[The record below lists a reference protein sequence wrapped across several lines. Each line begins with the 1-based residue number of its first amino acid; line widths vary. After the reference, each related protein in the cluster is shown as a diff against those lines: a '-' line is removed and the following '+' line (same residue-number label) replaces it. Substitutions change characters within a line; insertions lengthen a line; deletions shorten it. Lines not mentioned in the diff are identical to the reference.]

1 MVILASAYDQSRY
14 IKAEDLEADR
24 KLRIKNVTEEQIGI
38 GADKEQKL
46 VVWFTNDERGL
57 VLNRV
62 NNRTLRSAFGDDCAG
77 WAGKII
83 IVFPAMAEFR
93 GRMVPAVRVRF
104 PPPKEAGNGAA
115 VTPKPKPP
123 VADALDEITADLAKP
138 KRGRPRGS
146 KNQSKAA
153 AAAKPSV
160 AEELDDEIPW

>member
-1 MVILASAYDQSRY
+1 MVILASTYDQSRY
-14 IKAEDLEADR
+14 IKAEDLETDR

-46 VVWFTNDERGL
+46 VIWFTNDERGL

-62 NNRTLRSAFGDDCAG
+62 NNRTLRGAFGDDTAG

-83 IVFPAMAEFR
+83 VVFPAMAEFR
-93 GRMVPAVRVRF
+93 GRMVPAVRVRI

-115 VTPKPKPP
+115 VTPKTKPP
-123 VADALDEITADLAKP
+123 VADAIDEVTADLTKP
-138 KRGRPRGS
+138 KRGRPPGS
-146 KNQSKAA
+146 KKSKAA

-160 AEELDDEIPW
+160 AEELDDEIPF